1 MKMKKRMI
9 WIALML
15 IGNGMAK
22 AQFIVNDPL
31 NYAQIGL
38 VIDEGMKQTK
48 ALKSSLDLMK
58 SAKESVDKVS
68 SLVKALEDV
77 DRIASLSEGM
87 LSNSAALVSR
97 LKKLD
102 GLSASQLNRALSECL
117 NYNTRITRSVIML
130 TDLLTDN
137 RYKVNDYERISLFK
151 EQLREMERIS
161 VLMQQQS
168 QRVSRMEAKMQVFKT
183 F

>member
-1 MKMKKRMI
+1 MRR
-9 WIALML
+9 WITALAVAMMTIL
-15 IGNGMAK
+15 GGN

-48 ALKSSLDLMK
+48 ALKTSLDLMK

-77 DRIASLSEGM
+77 EKIASLSERM
-87 LSNSAALVSR
+87 LSNSAALVDR
-97 LKKLD
+97 LKKMQ
-102 GLSASQLNRALSECL
+102 GLSPSQLNKALGECL
-117 NYNTRITRSVIML
+117 NYNTRITRSVIMM
-130 TDLLTDN
+130 TDLLSDN
-137 RYKVNDYERISLFK
+137 RYKVNDYERITLFK

-161 VLMQQQS
+161 VLMEQQS
-168 QRVSRMEAKMQVFKT
+168 RRISRIEAKMQIFKT